1 MKIFMQACLVL
12 CPDLR
17 TKGNPPPPN
26 QLKSDEKL
34 QGLTYEV
41 MFRKARK

>member
-12 CPDLR
+12 CQDLR
-17 TKGNPPPPN
+17 IESNLSPPN

-34 QGLTYEV
+34 QGLTCEV
-41 MFRKARK
+41 MFGKARK

>member
-17 TKGNPPPPN
+17 TKSNLSPPN

-34 QGLTYEV
+34 QGSTCEV